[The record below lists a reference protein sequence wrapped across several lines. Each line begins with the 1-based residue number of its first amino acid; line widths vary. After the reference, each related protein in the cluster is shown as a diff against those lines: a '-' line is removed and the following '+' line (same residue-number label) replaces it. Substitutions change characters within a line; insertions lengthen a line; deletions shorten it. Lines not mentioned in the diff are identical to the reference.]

1 MTYMY
6 RTDNINI
13 SSVGTVLTHGLGVTP
28 AGTVGGTLIMLRS
41 AAAASACVILS
52 LSNSITV
59 TLQAMGGD
67 NVFADVTV
75 IRYHSIIV

>member
-13 SSVGTVLTHGLGVTP
+13 SSLGTVLTHGLGVTP
-28 AGTVGGTLIMLRS
+28 SGTVGGTLITLRS
-41 AAAASACVILS
+41 AAAGSAPVILS
-52 LSNSITV
+52 LSDSVTV
-59 TLQAMGGD
+59 TLQSMGGN
-67 NVFADVTV
+67 NVTADVTV

>member
-1 MTYMY
+1 MVYMY

-28 AGTVGGTLIMLRS
+28 AGTVGGVYVMLRS
-41 AAAASACVILS
+41 AAAASAGIILS

-75 IRYHSIIV
+75 TRYHSIIV